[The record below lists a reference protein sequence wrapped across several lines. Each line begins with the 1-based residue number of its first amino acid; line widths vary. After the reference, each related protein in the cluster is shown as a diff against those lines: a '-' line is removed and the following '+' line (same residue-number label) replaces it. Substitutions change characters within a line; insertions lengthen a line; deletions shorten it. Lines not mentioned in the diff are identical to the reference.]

1 MGVIKMPLQM
11 PQDLNSFRFLG
22 GTQNEEDY
30 ILFSELIELNDDETQ
45 NVFKVKASKTGG
57 SYIRIQIED
66 MGLQMLLDCVDPKTG
81 KSQDQ
86 KKFTQFLYADLPE
99 SNDCTVQI
107 KDYTK
112 QSASH
117 RAYLNSKV

>member
-1 MGVIKMPLQM
+1 MSKEEDFMGVIKMPLQM

-45 NVFKVKASKTGG
+45 NLFRVKASKTGG

-81 KSQDQ
+81 KS
-86 KKFTQFLYADLPE
+86 
-99 SNDCTVQI
+99 
-107 KDYTK
+107 
-112 QSASH
+112 
-117 RAYLNSKV
+117 